1 MRYVVDL
8 RHPLQAPC
16 GGDDSGF
23 GEYKKTSLIVEAVG
37 MWESRR
43 DFQGVWEGWKAGF
56 MAFHAFHTL
65 SFPWPAF
72 SRGKYWMNGYTPT
85 QCKCAALAMGRSSL
99 VIERNEDPKAM
110 SGDIGVRGAISNS
123 SRFDLYCNG
132 VHE

>member
-16 GGDDSGF
+16 GSDASSCGGTRRHI
-23 GEYKKTSLIVEAVG
+23 YPVVEAVG

-43 DFQGVWEGWKAGF
+43 DFQRVWEGWEAGF

-72 SRGKYWMNGYTPT
+72 RAASLDEPLGHPA
-85 QCKCAALAMGRSSL
+85 QCPAPAA
-99 VIERNEDPKAM
+99 ERL
-110 SGDIGVRGAISNS
+110 S
-123 SRFDLYCNG
+123 
-132 VHE
+132 